1 MRITVFGAGYVG
13 LVTAACLAELGNEV
27 LCLERDPARIALLER
42 GQLPIHEPG
51 LAELVTANVG
61 AGRLRFSSDADGGMA
76 ELQFIAVG
84 TPPDEDG
91 AADVEHVLQA
101 ARTIARRMAGF
112 QVIVTKSTVPIGTA
126 ERVRAAVQQ
135 ELDAR
140 GSGLSFAVVS
150 NPEFLKEGAAV
161 HDFMQP
167 DRIVLGVEAGTA
179 GRRAAALLTALYEPL
194 NRHHPRTVWM
204 DTRSA
209 ELTKYAANAMLATRI
224 SFINEMANLADLIGA
239 DIEAV
244 RCGIGADQRIGY
256 SFLYAGCGYG
266 GSCFPK
272 DLQALGRLAS
282 EAGQP
287 LRLLRA
293 VEAINNDQKLMLGQR
308 ILARF
313 GDDLHGHVFAVWGL
327 AFKPDTDDVRHAS
340 ALVLIGQLLRA
351 NACVAVY
358 DPVAQ
363 ATARRAL
370 EQDRSLGP
378 EALARLRYASDPMN
392 ALRGADALAIVTEWK
407 QFRSP
412 DWRQV
417 KALLRQ
423 PVVFDG
429 RNLFEPRLMAEAGIE
444 HHSIGRPPRARLA
457 MASAGA
463 ALPAQGGQNA

>member
-27 LCLERDPARIALLER
+27 LCLERDPAKLAILELGR
-42 GQLPIHEPG
+42 LPIHEPG
-51 LAELVTANVG
+51 LGELVTSNV
-61 AGRLRFSSDADGGMA
+61 ASGRLRFAADDDGGAA

-101 ARTIARRMAGF
+101 ARTIGRRMTRF
-112 QVIVTKSTVPIGTA
+112 QVVVTKSTVPIGTA
-126 ERVRAAVQQ
+126 ERVRAAVQD

-140 GSGLSFAVVS
+140 RSSLSFAVVS

-167 DRIVLGVEAGTA
+167 DRIVLGVESGAA
-179 GRRAAALLTALYEPL
+179 GRRAVALLTALYEPL
-194 NRHHPRTVWM
+194 NRHHSRTLWM

-239 DIEAV
+239 DIESV
-244 RCGIGADQRIGY
+244 RCGIGADKRIGY

-272 DLQALGRLAS
+272 DLRALGRLATD
-282 EAGQP
+282 AGQP

-293 VEAINNDQKLMLGQR
+293 VEAINDDQKQMLGQR
-308 ILARF
+308 MLARF
-313 GDDLHGHVFAVWGL
+313 GSDLRGHVFAVWGL
-327 AFKPDTDDVRHAS
+327 AFKPNTDDVRQAS

-351 NACVAVY
+351 NAHVAVY

-363 ATARRAL
+363 ASARRAL
-370 EQDRSLGP
+370 EQDPSLGP
-378 EALARLRYASDPMN
+378 EALARLRYASDPLN

-412 DWRQV
+412 DWQQV

-429 RNLFEPRLMAEAGIE
+429 RNLFEPRQLAEAGIE
-444 HHSIGRPPRARLA
+444 HHAIGRPPRARGTA
-457 MASAGA
+457 AEA
-463 ALPAQGGQNA
+463 ALPAQGGLGA

>member
-1 MRITVFGAGYVG
+1 MTR
-13 LVTAACLAELGNEV
+13 
-27 LCLERDPARIALLER
+27 
-42 GQLPIHEPG
+42 
-51 LAELVTANVG
+51 
-61 AGRLRFSSDADGGMA
+61 
-76 ELQFIAVG
+76 
-84 TPPDEDG
+84 
-91 AADVEHVLQA
+91 
-101 ARTIARRMAGF
+101 F

-126 ERVRAAVQQ
+126 ERVRAAVQD
-135 ELDAR
+135 ELDER

-167 DRIVLGVEAGTA
+167 DRIVLGVESGAA
-179 GRRAAALLTALYEPL
+179 GRRAVALLTALYEPL
-194 NRHHPRTVWM
+194 NRHHPRTLWM

-244 RCGIGADQRIGY
+244 RCGIGADKRIGY

-272 DLQALGRLAS
+272 DLRALSRMATD
-282 EAGQP
+282 AGQP
-287 LRLLRA
+287 LRLLCA
-293 VEAINNDQKLMLGQR
+293 VEAINDDQKQMLGQR
-308 ILARF
+308 MLARF
-313 GDDLHGHVFAVWGL
+313 GSDLRGHVFAVWGL

-351 NACVAVY
+351 NAHVAVY

-363 ATARRAL
+363 ASARRAL
-370 EQDRSLGP
+370 EQDPTLGP
-378 EALARLRYASDPMN
+378 EALARLRYASDPLN

-412 DWRQV
+412 DWQQV

-429 RNLFEPRLMAEAGIE
+429 RNLFEPRQLADAGIE
-444 HHSIGRPPRARLA
+444 HHAIGRPPRARGTA
-457 MASAGA
+457 AEA
-463 ALPAQGGQNA
+463 ALQAQGGLGA